1 MALTVGPDCLGTSE
15 ESWHRSGWIEQLAV
29 WRLPPC
35 RSVVVVAPH
44 PDDEALGVGGLLQHL
59 GRQAA
64 AIELVAVTDGESSH
78 ARSGRITG
86 DRLAAWR
93 RRERDEALCRLGL
106 SDIFVTSLHL
116 PDGRVADSEAMLG
129 AALARRL
136 GPDTL
141 CVAPW
146 RHDGHPDHDACGR
159 AAAAAAADNSAVL
172 AEYLVWAWHWAT
184 PDDGQIPAGRAR
196 RFGLSYRDWS
206 RKRWAIDAFRSQLDS
221 LGPAPEDGPILPA
234 AIVERFRRRH
244 EVVLV

>member
-1 MALTVGPDCLGTSE
+1 MALTVGPNRLGTSE
-15 ESWHRSGWIEQLAV
+15 EVWHRSGWIEQLPV
-29 WRLPPC
+29 WRLPLC
-35 RSVVVVAPH
+35 RSIVVVAPH
-44 PDDEALGVGGLLQHL
+44 PDDEALGVGGLLQQL

-64 AIELVAVTDGESSH
+64 IEIVAVTDGEASH
-78 ARSGRITG
+78 ARSGRITA

-93 RRERDEALCRLGL
+93 RRERDEALSRLGL
-106 SDIFVTSLHL
+106 SDIVVTSFHL

-141 CVAPW
+141 CVTPW

-159 AAAAAAADNSAVL
+159 AAAAAAADNGAVL

-184 PDDGQIPAGRAR
+184 PDEGQIPAGRAR
-196 RFGLSYRDWS
+196 RIGLSHQDQR
-206 RKRWAIDAFRSQLDS
+206 RKRWAIDAFRSQLNP

-234 AIVERFRRRH
+234 AIVERFRRCH